1 MKRAVDVASQ
11 SPSGATADR
20 WMRRAPAAV
29 ARRACERI
37 TARVSRMEF
46 IVILTARVFCR
57 FALFSRVA
65 RHGFVW

>member
-1 MKRAVDVASQ
+1 MDAS
-11 SPSGATADR
+11 G
-20 WMRRAPAAV
+20 AAV

-37 TARVSRMEF
+37 TAHVSRIEF
-46 IVILTARVFCR
+46 ITILTARVFRR